1 MNRRI
6 LLILSALLIIGFAFC
21 NGGETVRKLGNKITG
36 NEPDPVEKVQNLCP
50 DCKGEGKLP
59 CPRCK
64 GTGKVESYGGVP
76 CGQCNGTGKIHCEK
90 CRGHGKLVQ

>member
-6 LLILSALLIIGFAFC
+6 LLILTALLIVGLAFC
-21 NGGETVRKLGNKITG
+21 RSDILKRMGDKVL
-36 NEPDPVEKVQNLCP
+36 NEADPVEKVQNLCP

-90 CRGHGKLVQ
+90 CKGRGKLLQ

>member
-6 LLILSALLIIGFAFC
+6 LLILAALLILGLAFC
-21 NGGETVRKLGNKITG
+21 RSDVLKRMGDKILGNT
-36 NEPDPVEKVQNLCP
+36 PDATENVKNLCP

-64 GTGKVESYGGVP
+64 GTGKVESYGGVA
-76 CGQCNGTGKIHCEK
+76 CGQCNGTGKIRCEK
-90 CRGHGKLVQ
+90 CKGRGKLLQ

>member
-1 MNRRI
+1 MPRR
-6 LLILSALLIIGFAFC
+6 LLIVFGLLLVLGLIFF
-21 NGGETVRKLGNKITG
+21 NGDILKRMGDKVL
-36 NEPDPVEKVQNLCP
+36 NEADPVEKVQNLCL

-90 CRGHGKLVQ
+90 CKGRGKLLQ